1 MPRWSFRQPR
11 RPRPPCVAAA
21 HSPAPTMDRPVL
33 SSTRWRPSP
42 GRHRSQTAPQMLTAP
57 GERHRVGDGEVE
69 AHSPEQCVQEPF
81 GLAQRE
87 MVEEP
92 QGQGGLDGEIR
103 VPPLPTPL
111 AAPAG
116 RPGSDRFRG
125 HPHRHIAAVN
135 EGPIAGRPVRNA
147 VLRLIRGMN
156 LRLHPCSVAPAE
168 TRRAGQTAL
177 PAEGLSCNNATS
189 RRPPLLV
196 MFAVSSAPT
205 AGGGLPPHPRPRG
218 ARTHVRTRTSPPPSL
233 SRTGCRAAPG
243 DPP

>member
-1 MPRWSFRQPR
+1 MPANFQRGILFCTSGALSTSCRDHAPAVATMAR
-11 RPRPPCVAAA
+11 RSIVA
-21 HSPAPTMDRPVL
+21 HRGRGIRAPTP
-33 SSTRWRPSP
+33 
-42 GRHRSQTAPQMLTAP
+42 
-57 GERHRVGDGEVE
+57 
-69 AHSPEQCVQEPF
+69 
-81 GLAQRE
+81 
-87 MVEEP
+87 
-92 QGQGGLDGEIR
+92 QGGLDGEIR
-103 VPPLPTPL
+103 APPLPTPL

-135 EGPIAGRPVRNA
+135 EGPIAGRPIRNA

-168 TRRAGQTAL
+168 TRRAGQTAP